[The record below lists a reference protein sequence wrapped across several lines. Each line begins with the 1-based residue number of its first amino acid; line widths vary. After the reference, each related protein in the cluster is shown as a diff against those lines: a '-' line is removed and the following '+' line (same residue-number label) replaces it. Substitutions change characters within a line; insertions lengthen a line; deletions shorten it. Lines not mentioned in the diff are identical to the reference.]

1 MNGWDLLH
9 FHPIPPAWL
18 LPTRTKLQAPHRTEP
33 NRPRLRAD
41 RASRGARW
49 PWRTDGGRG
58 RKAVVRTAP
67 PFVPP
72 KHRKAEQEDAKAQPG
87 SEDHIP
93 HKNPSKDLPTQLQAV
108 KYAELETFRTSL
120 RPETFPLK
128 LSPRPR
134 DFFPVQPNSMPCRYL
149 DASGDPN
156 TPARACLLPLA
167 FCSAEASRQVHGE
180 FRLRRDDRA
189 PAQRA
194 WTYPPDRPSGSI
206 PCVVLGL
213 LFSSVALS
221 MSSATELRAEG
232 TSGDGDEKEL
242 GELRNACV
250 LSSEVSTW
258 NNNVVSINDLNGSV

>member
-9 FHPIPPAWL
+9 LHPVPPAWL
-18 LPTRTKLQAPHRTEP
+18 LPTRTKLQGHTEP
-33 NRPRLRAD
+33 NRTVHRPRLRAD
-41 RASRGARW
+41 RASRGAPW
-49 PWRTDGGRG
+49 PWPSDERG
-58 RKAVVRTAP
+58 RVGKAVVVRTAP

-93 HKNPSKDLPTQLQAV
+93 HKTPSKDLPTQLQAV
-108 KYAELETFRTSL
+108 KYAELETFRTSF

-156 TPARACLLPLA
+156 TPAHACLLPLA
-167 FCSAEASRQVHGE
+167 FFSAEASRPRRVPAPG
-180 FRLRRDDRA
+180 RDDRA

-194 WTYPPDRPSGSI
+194 WSPSY
-206 PCVVLGL
+206 
-213 LFSSVALS
+213 
-221 MSSATELRAEG
+221 
-232 TSGDGDEKEL
+232 
-242 GELRNACV
+242 
-250 LSSEVSTW
+250 
-258 NNNVVSINDLNGSV
+258 